1 MALAIIT
8 VLSHSEHC
16 LRLSNKL
23 CTLTDELCSYFK
35 QSVSDRCL
43 ETLFCKWFIDI
54 YLFIAVSLPL
64 TAQNR
69 HRERRHCAGKV
80 RPRARGAAL
89 VTSSN
94 WTIAKVFSKKLLGL
108 SVCTCYGGKS
118 RQKCLKVAKYCAKVA
133 LVCVWETRELMAAG
147 GGYCCGPPQINQR
160 MGNTGDCLWECQQFL
175 STQNE

>member
-8 VLSHSEHC
+8 VLSRSEHC

-94 WTIAKVFSKKLLGL
+94 WMIAKVFSKKLLGL
-108 SVCTCYGGKS
+108 SVCTCYGKKGTKGVWKLLNIVLKS
-118 RQKCLKVAKYCAKVA
+118 RSC
-133 LVCVWETRELMAAG
+133 VCVRRGSWWQRVVDIVAA
-147 GGYCCGPPQINQR
+147 R
-160 MGNTGDCLWECQQFL
+160 RK
-175 STQNE
+175 